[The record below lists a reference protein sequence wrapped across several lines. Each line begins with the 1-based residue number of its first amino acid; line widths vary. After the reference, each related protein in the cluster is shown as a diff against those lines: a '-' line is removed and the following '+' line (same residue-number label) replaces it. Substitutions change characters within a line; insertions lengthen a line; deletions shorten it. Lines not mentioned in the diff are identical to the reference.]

1 MGQVREEEEQEYK
14 VEGEEEW
21 VEEVNDEERVGKE
34 GSALTEG
41 STSLGAVRTPT
52 LATAAS
58 PRRSSSAGATWSI
71 LVIPIHAK
79 FILSLEK
86 EPILE
91 CVHKEVEQC
100 HYTYVTQFKPSQE
113 EVPSYSNKH
122 SAKTE
127 PTDLSK
133 VYTNFDINSYSN
145 FDSTFG

>member
-1 MGQVREEEEQEYK
+1 MEEKYK

-21 VEEVNDEERVGKE
+21 VEEVNEEVEKERVGKE
-34 GSALTEG
+34 VSALTEG
-41 STSLGAVRTPT
+41 STSPGAARTPT

-58 PRRSSSAGATWSI
+58 PRRRSSAGATWTI
-71 LVIPIHAK
+71 LGIPIHAK

-133 VYTNFDINSYSN
+133 VFTNFDINSYSHV
-145 FDSTFG
+145 DSTFG